1 MQHESNDRRDR
12 FAVVIAAKALSRSQA
27 LRALAAMARAQGTE
41 RDRMAQ
47 ALRRFFTLQAARV
60 VRRSDAGGRSALVL
74 LPLLEDALLTNITA
88 PHTVRIV
95 IRMADLTGDLVGLDP
110 ITVDDPLV
118 ERLSRRSATRVKR
131 VSNVTRGAIR
141 RTLAEGQRLG
151 LSNFEI
157 AEGGTTRVREL
168 GFRPLRDV
176 VAETYRGRAQTIAR
190 SEMAVASSQ
199 ATHDRYAEAG
209 VEFVDISDGPGCG
222 WVSHEDS
229 DLADGS
235 RRTLSAYNAFP
246 TAHPNCVRLALP
258 VI

>member
-1 MQHESNDRRDR
+1 M
-12 FAVVIAAKALSRSQA
+12 V
-27 LRALAAMARAQGTE
+27 RAQGTE
-41 RDRMAQ
+41 RDRLSR
-47 ALRRFFTLQAARV
+47 ALRRFFTQQAARV
-60 VRRSDAGGRSALVL
+60 VSRSNAGGRGALVL
-74 LPLLEDALLTNITA
+74 LPLLEDALLTNVTA

-110 ITVDDPLV
+110 ITADDPLV

-141 RTLAEGQRLG
+141 RTLADGRRLG
-151 LSNFEI
+151 LSNYEI

-176 VAETYRGRAQTIAR
+176 VRETYRGRAQTIAR

-199 ATHDRYAEAG
+199 TTHDRYAEAG
-209 VEFVDISDGPGCG
+209 VKHVDISDGPGCG
-222 WVSHEDS
+222 WTSHEDP
-229 DLADGS
+229 DTADGS
-235 RRTLSAYNAFP
+235 RRTLAAYNAFP
-246 TAHPNCVRLALP
+246 VAHPNCVRLSLP